1 MIDSTEAP
9 VIEEALKRAG
19 GRCVI
24 NSINLEDGEER
35 MNKICPLAKTYGAAI
50 VPDSLPALTILDHA
64 GKVLA
69 QGSSRDLQSD
79 ADPAAFDPKKVSAFL
94 TQYKAPAPDANAP
107 FAAAIDQAKREGK
120 SVFVWFSAP
129 W

>member
-1 MIDSTEAP
+1 MLRDRTHEEHEST
-9 VIEEALKRAG
+9 VQWVG
-19 GRCVI
+19 GH
-24 NSINLEDGEER
+24 
-35 MNKICPLAKTYGAAI
+35 Y
-50 VPDSLPALTILDHA
+50 
-64 GKVLA
+64 
-69 QGSSRDLQSD
+69 
-79 ADPAAFDPKKVSAFL
+79 DPAAFDPKKVSAFL